1 MVFWV
6 CFINLFAVP
15 NINEI
20 SQLMFS
26 VNTLLIYLHL
36 GDIYPYYEF
45 CNLVFQI
52 YCS

>member
-1 MVFWV
+1 MVFCV

-26 VNTLLIYLHL
+26 VNTLLADL
-36 GDIYPYYEF
+36 YPYYEF
-45 CNLVFQI
+45 CR
-52 YCS
+52 